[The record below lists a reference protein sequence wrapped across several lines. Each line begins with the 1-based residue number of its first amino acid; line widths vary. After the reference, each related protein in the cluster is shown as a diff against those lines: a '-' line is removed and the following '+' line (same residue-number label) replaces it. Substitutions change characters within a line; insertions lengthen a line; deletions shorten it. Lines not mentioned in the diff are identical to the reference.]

1 MSGRWRVGYNH
12 DSLQPSPVAYTDSN
26 SPMSAEQTVGAEDP
40 SAIAH
45 QVPAGRVSQFGLLR
59 TRRLLPLFITQ
70 FLGAFNDNLYKFAL
84 TLILVYGGMISEDA
98 TDLLVNAAAGLLI
111 LPFFLFSATAGTLA
125 DRYEKSR
132 LIRYVKLGEIVVA
145 VLAATALYVQNVTAL
160 LAVVFLL
167 GVQSTFFGPLKFAIL
182 PQHLHDTELV
192 GGNAMVEMG
201 TLVAIL
207 LGTIA
212 GGIIGGAGA
221 GDNSGIISLL
231 LSVMVVMVA
240 VTGYLSSLRIPRAPS
255 ALRGS
260 VSWNPVT
267 ETWGLIR
274 LAAER
279 KAVFQS
285 VLGVSW
291 FWLIGSIYL
300 AQIAN
305 LTRLHLAGDSGVVTL
320 VLAFF
325 TISIA
330 VGSLLCE
337 KLSGRRVEIGLVP
350 LGAAGI
356 SVFGIDA
363 YFAIGQLEGEGL
375 RTASEFLAGEGTPR
389 LLIDLGL
396 MGMFAGMFVVPL
408 QANIQSRT
416 PDDRRARVIA
426 ANNVLNALFMVAGSG
441 LAILWLVYLDR
452 TIPSLF
458 LFVAIANAAVA
469 GYIFRQV
476 PEFTM
481 RFLVW
486 LLSHS
491 MYRVRHENLEA
502 IPERGPAVIVC
513 NHVSYVDAMLLA
525 GAVRRPIRFVMA
537 KSIYELP
544 VLNFVF
550 RTSRTIP
557 ITSKRAD
564 PDTHEAAFAAIR
576 EALEARHLLCIF
588 PEGHLTYDG
597 EIDAFRSGIERI
609 IGETPVPVV
618 PMALRGLWGSFFSR
632 QGKGAFHRPWSRYL
646 SRVDI
651 VASDPVPPEE
661 VNGEDLRNRV
671 LALRGEW
678 Q

>member
-1 MSGRWRVGYNH
+1 M
-12 DSLQPSPVAYTDSN
+12 PVEK
-26 SPMSAEQTVGAEDP
+26 PVGAEDP
-40 SAIAH
+40 SAIAR
-45 QVPAGRVSQFGLLR
+45 QVQAGHVSQFGLLR
-59 TRRLLPLFITQ
+59 TRRLAPLFVTQ

-84 TLILVYGGMISEDA
+84 MLILVYGGLIGEDA
-98 TDLLVNAAAGLLI
+98 TDLLVNVVAGLLI

-125 DRYEKSR
+125 DHYEKSR
-132 LIRYVKLGEIVVA
+132 LIRYVKLGEIAVA
-145 VLAATALYVQNVTAL
+145 VFAVAALYVQNVTAL

-212 GGIIGGAGA
+212 GGIIGGAS
-221 GDNSGIISLL
+221 SGGGGVGGVSALL
-231 LSVMVVMVA
+231 AALVVGVA

-255 ALRGS
+255 ALRHA

-267 ETWGLIR
+267 ETWGLIQ
-274 LAAER
+274 LAAEK

-305 LTRLHLAGDSGVVTL
+305 MTRLHLAGGAGVVTL
-320 VLAFF
+320 ILAFF

-363 YFAIGQLEGEGL
+363 FWAIGQIEGEGL
-375 RTASEFLAGEGTPR
+375 RTAAEFLRGEGTPR
-389 LLIDLGL
+389 LLVDLGL
-396 MGMFAGMFVVPL
+396 MGLFAGMFVVPL

-426 ANNVLNALFMVAGSG
+426 ANNVLNALFIVAGSG

-452 TIPSLF
+452 SIPSLF
-458 LFVAIANAAVA
+458 LLVAIANAFVA
-469 GYIFRQV
+469 AYIFRQV
-476 PEFTM
+476 PEFAM

-486 LLSHS
+486 LLSHTL
-491 MYRVRHENLEA
+491 YRVRHEGLEY
-502 IPERGPAVIVC
+502 IPERGPAVLVC

-525 GAVRRPIRFVMA
+525 GAIRRPIRFVMA
-537 KSIYELP
+537 KSIYDLP

-557 ITSKRAD
+557 ITSRRAD
-564 PDTHEAAFAAIR
+564 PQAYEAAFAQIR
-576 EALEARHLLCIF
+576 TALESRHLLCIF
-588 PEGHLTYDG
+588 PEGHLTFDG
-597 EIDAFRSGIERI
+597 EIDAFRKGIERI
-609 IGETPVPVV
+609 VDKTPVPVV
-618 PMALRGLWGSFFSR
+618 PMALRGLWGSIFSR
-632 QGKGAFHRPWSRYL
+632 HGRGPFHRTWSRFW

-651 VASDPVPPEE
+651 VAAEPVPPEQ
-661 VNGEDLRNRV
+661 VSADDLREKV
-671 LALRGEW
+671 LVLRGDGR
-678 Q
+678 

>member
-1 MSGRWRVGYNH
+1 M
-12 DSLQPSPVAYTDSN
+12 PVEK
-26 SPMSAEQTVGAEDP
+26 PVGAEDP
-40 SAIAH
+40 SAIAR
-45 QVPAGRVSQFGLLR
+45 QVQAGHVSQFGLLR
-59 TRRLLPLFITQ
+59 TRRLAPLFVTQ

-84 TLILVYGGMISEDA
+84 MLILVYGGLIGEDA
-98 TDLLVNAAAGLLI
+98 TDLLVNVVAGLLI

-125 DRYEKSR
+125 DHYEKSR
-132 LIRYVKLGEIVVA
+132 LIRYVKLGEIAVA
-145 VLAATALYVQNVTAL
+145 VFAVAALYVQNVTAL

-212 GGIIGGAGA
+212 GGIIGGAS
-221 GDNSGIISLL
+221 SGGGGVGGVSALL
-231 LSVMVVMVA
+231 AALVVGVA

-255 ALRGS
+255 ALRHA

-267 ETWGLIR
+267 ETWGLIQ
-274 LAAER
+274 LAAEK

-305 LTRLHLAGDSGVVTL
+305 MTRLHLAGGAGVVTL
-320 VLAFF
+320 ILAFF

-363 YFAIGQLEGEGL
+363 FWAIGQIEGEGL
-375 RTASEFLAGEGTPR
+375 RTAAEFLRGEGTPR
-389 LLIDLGL
+389 LLVDLGL
-396 MGMFAGMFVVPL
+396 MGLFAGMFVVPL

-426 ANNVLNALFMVAGSG
+426 ANNVLNALFIVAGSG

-452 TIPSLF
+452 SIPSLF
-458 LFVAIANAAVA
+458 LLVAIANAFVA
-469 GYIFRQV
+469 AYIFRQV
-476 PEFTM
+476 PEFAM

-486 LLSHS
+486 LLSHTL
-491 MYRVRHENLEA
+491 YRVRHEGLEY
-502 IPERGPAVIVC
+502 IPERGPAVLVC

-525 GAVRRPIRFVMA
+525 GAIRRPIRFVMA
-537 KSIYELP
+537 KSIYDLP

-557 ITSKRAD
+557 ITSRRAD
-564 PDTHEAAFAAIR
+564 PQAYEAAFAQIR
-576 EALEARHLLCIF
+576 TALESRHLLCIF
-588 PEGHLTYDG
+588 PEGHLTFDG
-597 EIDAFRSGIERI
+597 EIDAFRKGIERI
-609 IGETPVPVV
+609 VDKTPVPVV
-618 PMALRGLWGSFFSR
+618 PMALRGLWGSIFSR
-632 QGKGAFHRPWSRYL
+632 HGRGPFHRKWSRFW

-651 VASDPVPPEE
+651 VAAEPVPPEQ
-661 VNGEDLRNRV
+661 VSADDLREKV
-671 LALRGEW
+671 LVLRGDGR
-678 Q
+678 

>member
-1 MSGRWRVGYNH
+1 MSVEHSVVG
-12 DSLQPSPVAYTDSN
+12 D
-26 SPMSAEQTVGAEDP
+26 DP
-40 SAIAH
+40 LAIAR
-45 QVPAGRVSQFGLLR
+45 QVPAGHVSQFGLLR

-84 TLILVYGGMISEDA
+84 TLILVYGGLISEDA

-145 VLAATALYVQNVTAL
+145 VLAAAALYVQNVTAL

-212 GGIIGGAGA
+212 GGIIGGASA
-221 GDNSGIISLL
+221 GDNSGGVSLF
-231 LSVMVVMVA
+231 LSVMVVMAA
-240 VTGYLSSLRIPRAPS
+240 VTGYLSSRSIPRAPS

-274 LAAER
+274 LAAEK

-291 FWLIGSIYL
+291 FWLIGSVYL
-300 AQIAN
+300 AQFAN
-305 LTRLHLAGDSGVVTL
+305 LTRQHLAGDPGVVTL
-320 VLAFF
+320 ILAVF

-356 SVFGIDA
+356 SLFGIDS
-363 YFAIGQLEGEGL
+363 YFAIGQIEAEGL
-375 RTASEFLAGEGTPR
+375 RTATEFLTGEGTPR
-389 LLIDLGL
+389 LLIDMGL
-396 MGMFAGMFVVPL
+396 MGIFAGMFVVPL

-426 ANNVLNALFMVAGSG
+426 ANNVLNAVFMVGGSG

-452 TIPSLF
+452 SIPSLF

-481 RFLVW
+481 RFMVW

-513 NHVSYVDAMLLA
+513 NHVSYVDALLLA
-525 GAVRRPIRFVMA
+525 GAIRRPVRFVMA
-537 KSIYELP
+537 KNIYELP

-557 ITSKRAD
+557 ITPKGAD
-564 PDTHEAAFAAIR
+564 PDTYEAAFAQMR
-576 EALEARHLLCIF
+576 EALESRQLLCIF
-588 PEGHLTYDG
+588 PEGHLTFDG
-597 EIDAFRSGIERI
+597 EIDVFRKGIERI
-609 IGETPVPVV
+609 VEEPPAPVV
-618 PMALRGLWGSFFSR
+618 PVALRGLWGSFFSR
-632 QGKGAFHRPWSRYL
+632 HGKGTFHRQRSRL
-646 SRVDI
+646 WSRVDI
-651 VASDPVPPEE
+651 VVGEPVPPEQ
-661 VNGEDLRNRV
+661 VSADRLRETV
-671 LALRGEW
+671 LALRGDW
-678 Q
+678 R

>member
-1 MSGRWRVGYNH
+1 M
-12 DSLQPSPVAYTDSN
+12 PVQN
-26 SPMSAEQTVGAEDP
+26 TVGAEGP
-40 SAIAH
+40 SAVAR
-45 QVPAGRVSQFGLLR
+45 QVQAGHVSQFGLLR
-59 TRRLLPLFITQ
+59 TRRLLPLFVTQ
-70 FLGAFNDNLYKFAL
+70 FLGAFNDNLFKFAL
-84 TLILVYGGMISEDA
+84 TLILVYGGLISEDA
-98 TDLLVNAAAGLLI
+98 TDLLVNVAAGLLI

-125 DRYEKSR
+125 DLYEKSR
-132 LIRYVKLGEIVVA
+132 LIRYVKLGEIAVAVFAVVA
-145 VLAATALYVQNVTAL
+145 LSVQNVTAL

-182 PQHLHDTELV
+182 PQHLHNTELV

-212 GGIIGGAGA
+212 GGIIGGASAGGGA
-221 GDNSGIISLL
+221 VGGVSALL
-231 LSVMVVMVA
+231 AALVVGVA
-240 VTGYLSSLRIPRAPS
+240 VTGYLSSLGIPRAPS
-255 ALRGS
+255 ALQQA

-267 ETWGLIR
+267 ATWGLIQ
-274 LAAER
+274 LAAEK

-305 LTRLHLAGDSGVVTL
+305 MTRLHLAGDSGVVTL
-320 VLAFF
+320 ILAFF

-363 YFAIGQLEGEGL
+363 FWAIGQIEGEGL
-375 RTASEFLAGEGTPR
+375 RTAAEFLRGEGTPR
-389 LLIDLGL
+389 LLVDLGL
-396 MGMFAGMFVVPL
+396 MGLFAGMFVVPL

-426 ANNVLNALFMVAGSG
+426 ANNVLNAVFMVGGSG
-441 LAILWLVYLDR
+441 FAIFWLVYLDR
-452 TIPSLF
+452 GIPALF
-458 LFVAIANAAVA
+458 LIVAIANAFVA
-469 GYIFRQV
+469 AYIFRQV

-481 RFLVW
+481 RFMVW
-486 LLSHS
+486 LLSHT
-491 MYRVRHENLEA
+491 MYRVRHTGLEA

-513 NHVSYVDAMLLA
+513 NHVSYVDALLLA
-525 GAVRRPIRFVMA
+525 GAIRRPVRFVMA
-537 KSIYELP
+537 KAIYDLP

-557 ITSKRAD
+557 ITSERTD
-564 PDTHEAAFAAIR
+564 PQAYETAFAEIR
-576 EALEARHLLCIF
+576 AALESRHLLCIF
-588 PEGHLTYDG
+588 PEGHLTFDG
-597 EIDAFRSGIERI
+597 EIDVFRKGIERI
-609 IGETPVPVV
+609 VGETPVPVV
-618 PMALRGLWGSFFSR
+618 PMALRGLWGGYFSR
-632 QGKGAFHRPWSRYL
+632 HGKGAFHRKWSRMW

-651 VASDPVPPEE
+651 VAAEPVPPEL
-661 VNGEDLRNRV
+661 VSADDLRDRV
-671 LALRGEW
+671 LALRGDW
-678 Q
+678 R

>member
-1 MSGRWRVGYNH
+1 
-12 DSLQPSPVAYTDSN
+12 
-26 SPMSAEQTVGAEDP
+26 MSAETTVRGDDP
-40 SAIAH
+40 SAIAR

-84 TLILVYGGMISEDA
+84 TLILVYGGLISEDA
-98 TDLLVNAAAGLLI
+98 TDLLVNVAAGLLI

-125 DRYEKSR
+125 DRYEKAR
-132 LIRYVKLGEIVVA
+132 LIRYVKLGEIAVA
-145 VLAATALYVQNVTAL
+145 MLAAAALYVQNVTL
-160 LAVVFLL
+160 LLGVVFLL

-182 PQHLHDTELV
+182 PQHLHNTELV

-212 GGIIGGAGA
+212 GGIIGGASA
-221 GDNSGIISLL
+221 GDGSGGVSLF

-240 VTGYLSSLRIPRAPS
+240 VTGYLSSLSIPRAPS

-274 LAAER
+274 LAAEK

-291 FWLIGSIYL
+291 FWLIGSVYL

-320 VLAFF
+320 ILAFF

-356 SVFGIDA
+356 SVFGIDSW
-363 YFAIGQLEGEGL
+363 FAIGQLDAEGL
-375 RTASEFLAGEGTPR
+375 RTAGEFLTGEGTPR

-408 QANIQSRT
+408 QANIQART
-416 PDDRRARVIA
+416 PDDRRARIIA
-426 ANNVLNALFMVAGSG
+426 ANNVLNALFLVAGSG
-441 LAILWLVYLDR
+441 LAILWLVYLDQS
-452 TIPSLF
+452 IPSLF
-458 LFVAIANAAVA
+458 LFVAIANAVVA

-513 NHVSYVDAMLLA
+513 NHVSYVDALLLA
-525 GAVRRPIRFVMA
+525 GAIRRPIRFVMA
-537 KSIYELP
+537 RSIYDLP

-564 PDTHEAAFAAIR
+564 PETYEAAFAQIR
-576 EALEARHLLCIF
+576 EALESRHLLCIF
-588 PEGHLTYDG
+588 PEGHLTHDG
-597 EIDAFRSGIERI
+597 EIDVFRPGIERI

-632 QGKGAFHRPWSRYL
+632 QGKGAFHRQWSRYW

-651 VASDPVPPEE
+651 VAGEPVPPDQ
-661 VNGEDLRNRV
+661 VSAEDLCAQV
-671 LALRGEW
+671 SALRGECR
-678 Q
+678 

>member
-1 MSGRWRVGYNH
+1 MPAGH
-12 DSLQPSPVAYTDSN
+12 
-26 SPMSAEQTVGAEDP
+26 TVDADDP
-40 SAIAH
+40 SAIAR
-45 QVPAGRVSQFGLLR
+45 QMPAGRVSQFGLLR
-59 TRRLLPLFITQ
+59 TRRLLPLFVTQ

-84 TLILVYGGMISEDA
+84 TLILVYGGLISEDA
-98 TDLLVNAAAGLLI
+98 ADLLVNVAAGLLI

-132 LIRYVKLGEIVVA
+132 LIRHVKLGEIVVA
-145 VLAATALYVQNVTAL
+145 VLAAASLYVQHVAAL

-182 PQHLHDTELV
+182 PQHLHNTELV

-212 GGIIGGAGA
+212 GGIIGGASAG
-221 GDNSGIISLL
+221 GDNGNLSLF
-231 LSVMVVMVA
+231 LSIMVVAVA
-240 VTGYLSSLRIPRAPS
+240 VTGYLSSLGIPRAPS
-255 ALRGS
+255 ALRGA

-267 ETWGLIR
+267 ETWALIR
-274 LAAER
+274 LAMEE

-291 FWLIGSIYL
+291 FWLIGSVYL

-305 LTRLHLAGDSGVVTL
+305 LTRLHLVGDSGVVTL
-320 VLAFF
+320 ILAFF

-356 SVFGIDA
+356 SAFGIDL
-363 YFAIGQLEGEGL
+363 YFAIGQIEADGL
-375 RTASEFLAGEGTPR
+375 RTAREFLTGDGTPR
-389 LLIDLGL
+389 LLIDMGL

-408 QANIQSRT
+408 QANIQSRA
-416 PDDRRARVIA
+416 PDDRRARIIA

-441 LAILWLVYLDR
+441 LAIFWLVYLGR
-452 TIPSLF
+452 GIPSLF
-458 LFVAIANAAVA
+458 LLVAIANAAVA
-469 GYIFRQV
+469 AYIFRQV
-476 PEFTM
+476 PEFAM

-502 IPERGPAVIVC
+502 VPERGPAVIVC

-525 GAVRRPIRFVMA
+525 GAIRRPIRFVMA
-537 KSIYELP
+537 KGIYDLP

-550 RTSRTIP
+550 RTGRAIP

-564 PDTHEAAFAAIR
+564 PESYEAAFAEIR
-576 EALEARHLLCIF
+576 DALESHHLLCIF
-588 PEGHLTYDG
+588 PEGHLSHDG
-597 EIDAFRSGIERI
+597 EIDMFRPGIERI
-609 IGETPVPVV
+609 IGDTPAPVV
-618 PMALRGLWGSFFSR
+618 PMALRGLWGSLFSR
-632 QGKGAFHRPWSRYL
+632 QGKVAFHRQWSRVW

-651 VASDPVPPEE
+651 VAADPVAPEN
-661 VNGEDLRNRV
+661 VTADDLRERV

-678 Q
+678 R